1 MEVTLRALELFAG
14 THSISRALEEK
25 GWIVDSLDVEP
36 SFNPTFLTDFKDFD
50 FTSIPPRTY
59 QYIHASPPCTEFS
72 RAKTTGPPRD
82 FETADGLVRKTLDCI
97 TFLEPKFWTLENPG
111 TGLLKERPYMAEV
124 PVVCSLD
131 YCMYGAPYKKSTLL
145 WGKMPESF
153 VGKRCHHDCG
163 ASDGKRHFKSAQRAE
178 FPRNVLYSI
187 PQRLCEEIAS
197 CVTEAMYA

>member
-1 MEVTLRALELFAG
+1 MRALELFAG

-36 SFNPTFLTDFKDFD
+36 CFNPTFLTKMEDFD
-50 FTSIPPRTY
+50 FRSIPPGTY

-82 FETADGLVRKTLDCI
+82 FETADGLVERTLECI
-97 TFLEPKFWTLENPG
+97 THLEPIFWTLENPG
-111 TGLLKERPYMAEV
+111 TGLLKTRAYMADV

-131 YCMYGAPYKKSTLL
+131 YCCYGTMYKKPTML

-153 VGKRCHHDCG
+153 KGKQCCPQTCPAMNGR
-163 ASDGKRHFKSAQRAE
+163 RHMATAQRAE
-178 FPRNVLYSI
+178 FPRHVLYAI
-187 PQRLCEEIAS
+187 PPSLCSEIAS
-197 CVTEAMYA
+197 CVTEALENSVG